1 LLLHIFPQPFSRAQE
16 YHPLGS
22 NLRYLATVRLYPRT
36 AEMVKREF
44 DAIGQR
50 LDNIEKILLAKQ
62 EERLEKLE
70 RQVKEIREALA
81 LNP

>member
-1 LLLHIFPQPFSRAQE
+1 
-16 YHPLGS
+16 
-22 NLRYLATVRLYPRT
+22 
-36 AEMVKREF
+36 MVKREF

-50 LDNIEKILLAKQ
+50 LDDIEKILLAKQ

-70 RQVKEIREALA
+70 RQVKGIREALA

>member
-1 LLLHIFPQPFSRAQE
+1 MA
-16 YHPLGS
+16 
-22 NLRYLATVRLYPRT
+22 VRLYPRT

-50 LDNIEKILLAKQ
+50 LDDIEKILLAKQ

-81 LNP
+81 VNPRMMFSLLSHP